1 MKMGSRMQPTLDIC
15 EIFHSIQGEST
26 WAGSPC
32 SFIRLHG
39 CNLDCSWCDTKY
51 SRNEPPRRLPVTL
64 IVEAVRPH
72 KASLVEITGGEPLLQ
87 KETPALAAALLAE
100 GYTVLVETNGSLDI
114 SVLPFPAIR
123 IMDLKTPS
131 SGMAARNRF
140 ANFAHLRT
148 GDEIKMVIA
157 DRMDYEWAATIMK
170 DGDYPAK
177 QVQTLLSPAAGKV
190 EAAELAA
197 WMLADKLPARINL
210 QLHKYIWP
218 AIERGV

>member
-1 MKMGSRMQPTLDIC
+1 MNAALDIC

-51 SRNEPPRRLPVTL
+51 SREEAPRRVPVPL
-64 IVEAVRPH
+64 IVEAIRPH
-72 KASLVEITGGEPLLQ
+72 GTTLAEITGGEPLLQ
-87 KETPALAAALLAE
+87 PATPALASALLGE
-100 GYTVLVETNGSLDI
+100 GYTVHVETNGSLDI
-114 SVLPFPAIR
+114 SVLPYPAIR

-131 SGMAARNRF
+131 SGMAARNRLE
-140 ANFAHLRT
+140 NFVHLRA

-157 DRMDYEWAATIMK
+157 DRMDYEWAVTMMK
-170 DGDYPAK
+170 EGGYPSKRVA
-177 QVQTLLSPAAGKV
+177 TLLSPARGRV
-190 EAAELAA
+190 ESAELAE
-197 WMLADKLPARINL
+197 WMLADKLPARMNL

-218 AIERGV
+218 EIDRGV

>member
-1 MKMGSRMQPTLDIC
+1 MQPSLDIC

-26 WAGSPC
+26 WAGTPC

-39 CNLDCSWCDTKY
+39 CNLDCAWCDTKY
-51 SRNEPPRRLPVTL
+51 SRNESPRALPVPL
-64 IVEAVRPH
+64 IVEAIRPH
-72 KASLVEITGGEPLLQ
+72 KTTVTEITGGEPLLQ
-87 KETPALAAALLAE
+87 KNTPALASALLAE

-114 SVLPFPAIR
+114 SVLPSPALR

-140 ANFAHLRT
+140 ENFVHLRT

-157 DRMDYEWAATIMK
+157 DRMDYEWAATIMR
-170 DGDYPAK
+170 DGGYPGK
-177 QVQTLLSPAAGKV
+177 RVKTLLSPAKGRV

-197 WMLADKLPARINL
+197 WMLADKLPARLNL

-218 AIERGV
+218 DIDRGV

>member
-1 MKMGSRMQPTLDIC
+1 MRQPTLDIC

-39 CNLDCSWCDTKY
+39 CNLDCGWCDTKY
-51 SRNEPPRRLPVTL
+51 SREEPPRSVPVPL

-72 KASLVEITGGEPLLQ
+72 GTTLAEITGGEPLLQ
-87 KETPALAAALLAE
+87 EATPALAAALLAE

-114 SVLPFPAIR
+114 SVLPYPTLR

-131 SGMAARNRF
+131 SGMAARNRLE
-140 ANFAHLRT
+140 NFVHLRT

-157 DRMDYEWAATIMK
+157 DRMDYEWAKTMMK
-170 DGDYPAK
+170 ENGYPSK
-177 QVQTLLSPAAGKV
+177 RVPTLLSPVRGRV
-190 EAAELAA
+190 EPAELAK
-197 WMLADKLPARINL
+197 WMLEDRLPARLNM
-210 QLHKYIWP
+210 QLHTYIWP
-218 AIERGV
+218 DIRRGV

>member
-1 MKMGSRMQPTLDIC
+1 MESCMQPTLEVC
-15 EIFHSIQGEST
+15 EIFRSIQGEST

-39 CNLDCSWCDTKY
+39 CNLGCLWCDTKY
-51 SRNEPPRRLPVTL
+51 AMAEAGRTLPVNM

-72 KASLVEITGGEPLLQ
+72 RTSLVEITGGEPLAQ
-87 KETPALAAALLAE
+87 SATPALAAALLAE
-100 GYTVLVETNGSLDI
+100 GHTVLVETNGSLDI
-114 SVLPFPAIR
+114 SVLPYPVIR

-140 ANFAHLRT
+140 ENFAHLRG

-157 DRMDYEWAATIMK
+157 DRMDYEWAMTIMK
-170 DGDYPAK
+170 DNAYPAR
-177 QVQTLLSPAAGKV
+177 QVQTLLSPAQGRVA
-190 EAAELAA
+190 AAELAA
-197 WMLADKLPARINL
+197 WMLADKLSARLNL

-218 AIERGV
+218 EIERGV